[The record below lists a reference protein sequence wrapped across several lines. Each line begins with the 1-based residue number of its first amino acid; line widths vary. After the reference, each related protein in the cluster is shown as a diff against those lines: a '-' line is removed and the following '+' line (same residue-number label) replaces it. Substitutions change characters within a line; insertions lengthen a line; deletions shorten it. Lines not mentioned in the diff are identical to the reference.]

1 MTTYAT
7 KELVVNWHIT
17 EACNYKC
24 DYCFAKWNSNT
35 KEILHSISKIEAVL
49 TQIECIRHLFNTKS
63 NKILFENL
71 RLNLVGGETFL
82 YEKQLRNIIS
92 LSKKYG
98 FKLSAIT
105 NGSLFNSDNIE
116 FIAQNFSSI
125 GISVDSLNKDTN
137 LMIGRSSK
145 KKVFDYQETLLAIN
159 QMREINPNLDFK
171 INTVVN
177 KLNFSENLSDF
188 IQQVKPRKWKVFK
201 LLPIYSDKLEIQDHE
216 FYSFIK
222 THAHLSEIMSI
233 ENNDDMTESYLMID
247 PLGRFFQNGIERG
260 YNYSSPLCEVS
271 ADFALKQ
278 INFDTNKFISRYK
291 RII

>member
-1 MTTYAT
+1 MNYAT
-7 KELVVNWHIT
+7 KELVINWHIT

-24 DYCFAKWNSNT
+24 DYCFAKWDGNT
-35 KEILHSISKIEAVL
+35 KEVLHSISKIEAVL
-49 TQIECIRHLFNTKS
+49 TQIEHTRHLLNSQS
-63 NKILFENL
+63 NKILFDNL

-82 YEKQLRNIIS
+82 YEKQLRNIVS
-92 LSKKYG
+92 LSKKYS

-105 NGSLFNSDNIE
+105 NGSLFNSANIA

-125 GISVDSLNKDTN
+125 GISVDSLDKDTN

-145 KKVFDYQETLLAIN
+145 KNVFDYQETLVAI
-159 QMREINPNLDFK
+159 QKMREINPYLEFK

-188 IQQVKPRKWKVFK
+188 IQQAQPQKWKVFK
-201 LLPIYSDKLEIQDHE
+201 LLPIYSDNLKIQDHE
-216 FYSFIK
+216 FYNFIQ
-222 THAHLSEIMSI
+222 THAHLSKIMSA

-247 PLGRFFQNGIERG
+247 PLGRFFQNGIEQG

-271 ADFALKQ
+271 AEIALKQ

>member
-1 MTTYAT
+1 MNYAT
-7 KELVVNWHIT
+7 KELVINWHIT

-24 DYCFAKWNSNT
+24 AYCFAKWEGNT
-35 KEILHSISKIEAVL
+35 KEVLHSISKIEAVL
-49 TQIECIRHLFNTKS
+49 TQIEHTRHLLNSQS
-63 NKILFENL
+63 NKILFDNL

-82 YEKQLRNIIS
+82 YEKQLRNIVS
-92 LSKKYG
+92 LSKKYS

-105 NGSLFNSDNIE
+105 NGSLFNSANIA

-125 GISVDSLNKDTN
+125 GISVDSLDKDTN

-145 KKVFDYQETLLAIN
+145 KNVFDYQEILIAI
-159 QMREINPNLDFK
+159 QKMREINPYLEFK

-188 IQQVKPRKWKVFK
+188 IQQAQPQKWKVFK
-201 LLPIYSDKLEIQDHE
+201 LLPIYSDNLKIQDHE
-216 FYSFIK
+216 FYNFIQ
-222 THAHLSEIMSI
+222 THAHLSKIMSA

-247 PLGRFFQNGIERG
+247 PLGRFFQNGIEQG

-271 ADFALKQ
+271 AEIALKQ

>member
-1 MTTYAT
+1 MTYMT

-24 DYCFAKWNSNT
+24 DYCFAKWKGNT
-35 KEILHSISKIEAVL
+35 KEILHSISKIEAIL
-49 TQIECIRHLFNTKS
+49 KQINNIKDLLNRSS
-63 NKILFENL
+63 NIPLFENL

-82 YEKQLRNIIS
+82 YEKQLRNVVS

-105 NGSLFNSDNIE
+105 NGSLFTSNNIN

-125 GISVDSLNKDTN
+125 GISVDSLSEDTN
-137 LMIGRSSK
+137 LMIGRTSK
-145 KKVFDYQETLLAIN
+145 KKMFNDKEILIAIN
-159 QMREINPNLDFK
+159 KMREINPNLELK

-188 IQQVKPRKWKVFK
+188 INQAKPQKWKIFK
-201 LLPIYSDKLEIQDHE
+201 LLPVYSDKLKIQDLD
-216 FYSFIK
+216 FSKFIE
-222 THAHLSEIMSI
+222 THSHLSDIIST

-247 PLGRFFQNGIERG
+247 PLGRFFQNGIEQG
-260 YNYSSPLCEVS
+260 YNYSSPLYDVS
-271 ADFALKQ
+271 VDIALQ
-278 INFDTNKFISRYK
+278 QVNFDTTKFINRYK

>member
-1 MTTYAT
+1 MTYTT

-24 DYCFAKWNSNT
+24 DYCFAKWNGNT
-35 KEILHSISKIEAVL
+35 KEVLHSTLKTEAVL
-49 TQIECIRHLFNTKS
+49 TQIERIRHLFNVES
-63 NKILFENL
+63 DKILFENL

-82 YEKQLRNIIS
+82 YEKQLKNIVY

-105 NGSLFNSDNIE
+105 NGSLFNSSNIV

-125 GISVDSLNKDTN
+125 GISVDSLNQETN
-137 LMIGRSSK
+137 LMIGRSSRK
-145 KKVFDYQETLLAIN
+145 KIFDYRETLMAIN
-159 QMREINPNLDFK
+159 HMREVNPDIEIK

-177 KLNFSENLSDF
+177 KLNFCENLSDF
-188 IQQVKPRKWKVFK
+188 IQQAQPQKWKIFK
-201 LLPIYSDKLEIQDHE
+201 LLPIYSDKLKIQDHE
-216 FYSFIK
+216 FLKFIEE
-222 THAHLSEIMSI
+222 HAHLSKIMSV

-247 PLGRFFQNGIERG
+247 PLARFFQNGIEQG
-260 YNYSSPLCEVS
+260 YHYSSPLCEVS
-271 ADFALKQ
+271 ADVALKQ